1 MDTELIVANPGVMLG
16 KPVIRGTRITVE
28 HVLERLAAGD
38 SVDDLTHAYPR
49 LTPESI
55 RAALQFAASRMKSE
69 LVESTRP
76 S

>member
-38 SVDDLTHAYPR
+38 SVDDLTQAHPR